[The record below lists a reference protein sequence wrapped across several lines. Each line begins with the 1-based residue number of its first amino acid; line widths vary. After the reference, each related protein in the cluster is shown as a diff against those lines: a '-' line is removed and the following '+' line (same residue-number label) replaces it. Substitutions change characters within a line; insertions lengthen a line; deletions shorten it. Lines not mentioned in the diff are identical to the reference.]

1 VTAPNH
7 ALTGALIGLSVANPV
22 LALPLAF
29 LSHLVQ
35 DAVPHY
41 DPAEADMA
49 KRISARSFVYQ
60 QLVLGGALCVL
71 LVAVLAIIQPAHWFL
86 ASVCAFLATSADM
99 FWIPRFMHVQ
109 RTGKDLPPTNWF
121 LRLHSALQWKTGP
134 NFFWVEVVWFL
145 AFCTIIATH
154 LW

>member
-29 LSHLVQ
+29 VSHLLQ
-35 DAVPHY
+35 DTVPHY
-41 DPAEADMA
+41 DPAEPDMA
-49 KRISARSFVYQ
+49 KRIGARSYVYQ
-60 QLVLGGALCVL
+60 QLVLGGALCLL
-71 LVAVLAIIQPAHWFL
+71 LVVVLAVTQPAHWLL
-86 ASVCAFLATSADM
+86 ASVCAFVATSADM
-99 FWIPRFMHVQ
+99 FWIPRFVHVQ

-134 NFFWVEVVWFL
+134 QLKWVEIVWFL
-145 AFCTIIATH
+145 VFGALIAAH
-154 LW
+154 L